1 MPSALS
7 ISTTLEFQ
15 LYNKYDQE
23 MKKILF
29 AIALAVVATA
39 CNNNEAVP
47 TGEGFIKIS
56 AATRGEVADTSSADG
71 VKITHY
77 LPQTE
82 SLSVKIEG
90 EGLLRE
96 WSTLKEF
103 NAEENLRFKSAP
115 YTITLA
121 SHAETKRGYGAAYF
135 EGKAEVQVPDYDQ
148 TVKANIEVV
157 LANSVVAITTTER
170 FRGYFPSFKFSVK
183 GIEYNFESGDLLFM
197 EAGNAEVVCEA
208 VRQAHLESGK
218 TTTIKKSVTLR
229 PTTRHTLQF
238 DLSTA
243 GNLDIIEI
251 TFDDEFV
258 ETIEIEEELNDRA

>member
-1 MPSALS
+1 
-7 ISTTLEFQ
+7 
-15 LYNKYDQE
+15 

-29 AIALAVVATA
+29 TIALALVAVA

-47 TGEGFIKIS
+47 TGEGFINIS
-56 AATRGEVADTSSADG
+56 AATRGEVADTSAADNTT
-71 VKITHY
+71 KITRY

-82 SLSVKIEG
+82 TLSVKIEG
-90 EGLLRE
+90 ENFLRE

-115 YTITLA
+115 YTISLA
-121 SHAETKRGYGAAYF
+121 SDPTTKSGYGAAYF

-148 TVKANIEVV
+148 TIKANIEVV
-157 LANSVVAITTTER
+157 LANSVVSITTTER

-183 GIEYNFESGDLLFM
+183 GIDYDFESGDLLFVESG
-197 EAGNAEVVCEA
+197 EAEIICEA
-208 VRQAHLESGK
+208 VRQANLESGK

-229 PTTRHTLQF
+229 PTTRHILQF

-243 GNLDIIEI
+243 GTVEVNISFDGEII
-251 TFDDEFV
+251 
-258 ETIEIEEELNDRA
+258 ETIELDVELNDKA

>member
-1 MPSALS
+1 M
-7 ISTTLEFQ
+7 
-15 LYNKYDQE
+15 
-23 MKKILF
+23 
-29 AIALAVVATA
+29 
-39 CNNNEAVP
+39 
-47 TGEGFIKIS
+47 
-56 AATRGEVADTSSADG
+56 
-71 VKITHY
+71 
-77 LPQTE
+77 
-82 SLSVKIEG
+82 
-90 EGLLRE
+90 
-96 WSTLKEF
+96 
-103 NAEENLRFKSAP
+103 
-115 YTITLA
+115 
-121 SHAETKRGYGAAYF
+121 TKRIFKAICFAAVLVFCSVSLVTLLGAYDYVSGAKLEELEEKIILISEGVDLNGAAYF

-148 TVKANIEVV
+148 IVKANIEVV